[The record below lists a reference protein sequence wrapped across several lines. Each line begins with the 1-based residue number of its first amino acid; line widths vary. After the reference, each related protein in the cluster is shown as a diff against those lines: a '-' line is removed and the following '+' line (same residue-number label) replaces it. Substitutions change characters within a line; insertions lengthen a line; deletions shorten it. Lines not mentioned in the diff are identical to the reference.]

1 MKDVKKWEDYD
12 ILELPDGTKIDM
24 AKLLDEQDRAKAALA
39 HIEPFFGGM
48 IGKIRFVYTF
58 HVDTQATDGYNIFV
72 NPLFTSKLD
81 LEQKVFVLAHEIMH
95 CVLNHMRRSK
105 IAGHDHHKSN
115 IAGDYEINTYLEQM
129 GIVSLDTI
137 KRTEALYD
145 KKYNDWGYEKIYD
158 SNPSGPSQNQQDPQ
172 QQKNQNSKDSGQGSG
187 GSSNQNQ
194 GPKSKDWIDGW
205 NKAMEDYKNG
215 KIKL

>member
-1 MKDVKKWEDYD
+1 MEEIKKWEDYD
-12 ILELPDGTKIDM
+12 TLELPDGTKIDM

-105 IAGHDHHKSN
+105 IAGHDHYKSN

-145 KKYNDWGYEKIYD
+145 KRYNDWGYEKIYD

-172 QQKNQNSKDSGQGSG
+172 QQKNQNSKDSGQGNG